1 MDISG
6 GREQID
12 PAPINF
18 PKVYSAVLEIAELV
32 TLDEEDYSEQKAW
45 VIYNRLTNDERIH
58 IQTILKLGKPTGIR
72 KTYWSCYKD
81 HLDLERK
88 WRNERNK

>member
-1 MDISG
+1 MDLSG

-45 VIYNRLTNDERIH
+45 VIYNRLTNDEKINV
-58 IQTILKLGKPTGIR
+58 QTILKLGKPAGTR
-72 KTYWSCYKD
+72 KTFWSCFYD
-81 HLDLERK
+81 HLKLERE
-88 WRNERNK
+88 WRNENN